1 MLALNHSQKG
11 PTQGVLAHTCGLA
24 ASTLLRYLVYQAI
37 IDRACTHSVGKTGCG
52 TSFEQA
58 VWETVSD
65 QELHEAFRVF
75 ASFGA
80 GTGTPKS
87 APGGGPPRFEL
98 DSGRF
103 VKLVRDSG
111 LLGGRLTATAV
122 ELIFS
127 RVKPKVRRAAACACV
142 CWHVPA
148 SSELPLSFPRSR
160 PHAPQHLHAS
170 CGM

>member
-1 MLALNHSQKG
+1 
-11 PTQGVLAHTCGLA
+11 
-24 ASTLLRYLVYQAI
+24 
-37 IDRACTHSVGKTGCG
+37 
-52 TSFEQA
+52 

-87 APGGGPPRFEL
+87 APLGGPARFEL

-127 RVKPKVRRAAACACV
+127 RVKPKVRHAASLCLRVPACACV
-142 CWHVPA
+142 CRHLTP
-148 SSELPLSFPRSR
+148 SSELPSASPRSR
-160 PHAPQHLHAS
+160 VVRAAVPACIMQHVTGG
-170 CGM
+170 CGFGVLSSRVLPLCM